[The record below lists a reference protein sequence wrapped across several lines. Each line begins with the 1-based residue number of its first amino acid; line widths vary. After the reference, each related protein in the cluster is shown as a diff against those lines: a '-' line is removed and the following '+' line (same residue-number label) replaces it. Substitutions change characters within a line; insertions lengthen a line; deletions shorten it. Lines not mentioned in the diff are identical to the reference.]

1 MDIWPL
7 DILNP
12 PSGDGYLQELVAK
25 HGITKDVG
33 AFCYTFSILLWLAP
47 NEAIAERKEEVKEV
61 SSRVLQILSLEG
73 DWEFI
78 MHATR
83 TTYMQLYWSWWILN
97 YSRYWGVVDEGLT
110 SKLKELRDSVNS
122 GHDYNPEE

>member
-12 PSGDGYLQELVAK
+12 PSGDGYLQELVAR
-25 HGITKDVG
+25 HGITKDVS